1 MTVDGHIL
9 ELLVR
14 ELILKEF
21 KIMIDST
28 KNNADEIRRIK
39 STVGIESQ
47 KLLDTTMRLKRLQD
61 DTI

>member
-39 STVGIESQ
+39 STVGIES
-47 KLLDTTMRLKRLQD
+47 
-61 DTI
+61 